1 MYVSLNLG
9 GAEASPDAP
18 LIRACAVVRHKS
30 SDARS
35 EARSSAGATRGGRR
49 RRSALF
55 ALFSDDDDDDDADAA
70 LNAKRER
77 REKEKRERR
86 RRRRAAEAASNA
98 AAGRAPLTGVH
109 REAVRCRLRE
119 KLLLVNCLNSL
130 RRVAAQRL
138 RDAPFELDFGA
149 SAGGKVRADR
159 EDDAKREGS
168 VSPPEGFSAGKK
180 TRRRT
185 GGDGEL

>member
-55 ALFSDDDDDDDADAA
+55 ALFSDDDDDDDDADAA
-70 LNAKRER
+70 
-77 REKEKRERR
+77 
-86 RRRRAAEAASNA
+86 A
-98 AAGRAPLTGVH
+98 AAAARART
-109 REAVRCRLRE
+109 
-119 KLLLVNCLNSL
+119 
-130 RRVAAQRL
+130 AA
-138 RDAPFELDFGA
+138 AA
-149 SAGGKVRADR
+149 
-159 EDDAKREGS
+159 
-168 VSPPEGFSAGKK
+168 
-180 TRRRT
+180 TRRRDARGVARVGRDAAALVDASAAKDAERAGRKT
-185 GGDGEL
+185 E